1 VNVPSAALGRR
12 ADGTFTHAA
21 RRALFGASARGRHPA
36 SGWLCSLSEGAPAL
50 PQNEPVTEDFAARVG
65 ALVGVAVAGVQDV
78 GTRHGFRHLTGALAD
93 GRAVFIKA
101 AVADGGEAPEA
112 FAAEANGL
120 RWLARAGAVPVPG
133 VLGAE
138 GSTLVIELLP
148 PGEPTPGAARDF
160 GAALARMHAAGAN
173 GFGAPWPGY
182 IASLPL
188 DNAPLDTAPL
198 DKAPPDNAP
207 PGSTAPDST
216 PPGSAPLGNPGE
228 ADWGS
233 WYAERRLVPFLRR
246 ARDGGALSAADAR
259 PVEAVI
265 GRIGELAGPPEPPSR
280 VHGDLWAG
288 NVLWPGGQGA
298 LIDPAAHG
306 GHRETDLA
314 MLALFGAP
322 YLDEILRTY
331 DATVPLAEGWRS
343 RVPLHQLHPLLV
355 HACLFGAAYVPQ
367 VTAAARQALRV

>member
-1 VNVPSAALGRR
+1 M
-12 ADGTFTHAA
+12 
-21 RRALFGASARGRHPA
+21 
-36 SGWLCSLSEGAPAL
+36 
-50 PQNEPVTEDFAARVG
+50 TEDFAARIG
-65 ALVGVAVAGVQDV
+65 ALVGLAVAGVREV
-78 GTRHGFRHLTGALAD
+78 GTRHGFRHLTGTLAD

-101 AVADGGEAPEA
+101 AVGDRGEAPEA

-120 RWLARAGAVPVPG
+120 RWLARTGAVPVPA
-133 VLGAE
+133 VLGADE
-138 GSTLVIELLP
+138 STLVIELLP

-160 GAALARMHAAGAN
+160 GAALARMHAAGAS

-188 DNAPLDTAPL
+188 DNSPLD
-198 DKAPPDNAP
+198 
-207 PGSTAPDST
+207 GV
-216 PPGSAPLGNPGE
+216 PLGNAGE

-233 WYAERRLVPFLRR
+233 WYAERRLVPYLRR

-265 GRIGELAGPPEPPSR
+265 GRIRELAGPPEPPSR

-322 YLDEILRTY
+322 YLEEILRAY
-331 DATVPLAEGWRS
+331 DATVPLADGWRS

-355 HACLFGAAYVPQ
+355 HACLFGVGYVPQ
-367 VTAAARQALRV
+367 VTAAARQALLV

>member
-1 VNVPSAALGRR
+1 M
-12 ADGTFTHAA
+12 
-21 RRALFGASARGRHPA
+21 
-36 SGWLCSLSEGAPAL
+36 
-50 PQNEPVTEDFAARVG
+50 TEDFAARVG
-65 ALVGVAVAGVQDV
+65 ALVGVAVASVRDV

-93 GRAVFIKA
+93 GRAVFVKA
-101 AVADGGEAPEA
+101 AVGDGEAPEA

-120 RWLARAGAVPVPG
+120 RWLARAGAVPVPA
-133 VLGAE
+133 VLGAD

-188 DNAPLDTAPL
+188 DNTPV
-198 DKAPPDNAP
+198 
-207 PGSTAPDST
+207 DST
-216 PPGSAPLGNPGE
+216 PPDGAPLGNVRE

-246 ARDGGALSAADAR
+246 ARDGGALSAAGAR

-367 VTAAARQALRV
+367 VTAAARRALRV

>member
-1 VNVPSAALGRR
+1 M
-12 ADGTFTHAA
+12 
-21 RRALFGASARGRHPA
+21 
-36 SGWLCSLSEGAPAL
+36 
-50 PQNEPVTEDFAARVG
+50 TEDFAARIG
-65 ALVGVAVAGVQDV
+65 ALVGLAVAGVREV
-78 GTRHGFRHLTGALAD
+78 GTRHGFRHLTGTLAD

-101 AVADGGEAPEA
+101 AVGDGGEAPEA

-120 RWLARAGAVPVPG
+120 RWLAQAEAVAVPA
-133 VLGAE
+133 VLGADE
-138 GSTLVIELLP
+138 STLVIELLP
-148 PGEPTPGAARDF
+148 PGEPTRGAARDF

-188 DNAPLDTAPL
+188 DNTPLDNTPL
-198 DKAPPDNAP
+198 DN
-207 PGSTAPDST
+207 T
-216 PPGSAPLGNPGE
+216 PLNDTPSDSAPLGNAGE

-233 WYAERRLVPFLRR
+233 WYRERRLVPYLRR

-265 GRIGELAGPPEPPSR
+265 RRIGELAGPPEPPSR

-288 NVLWPGGQGA
+288 NLLWPGGQGA

-322 YLDEILRTY
+322 FLDEILRVY
-331 DATVPLAEGWRS
+331 DATVPLADGWRS

-355 HACLFGAAYVPQ
+355 HVCLFGADYVPQ
-367 VTAAARQALRV
+367 VTAAARQALLV